1 MSRNNFNFV
10 IPDNKRA
17 SKSEVINM
25 LTPMVGESLA
35 SKFADNMPEP
45 AVTLMDEYRIENGKE
60 WHNGK

>member
-45 AVTLMDEYRIENGKE
+45 AVTFMDEYRIENGKE

>member
-1 MSRNNFNFV
+1 MTRNCFNFD

-17 SKSEVINM
+17 SKTEVINM
-25 LTPMVGESLA
+25 ITHMVGESLA

-45 AVTLMDEYRIENGKE
+45 AVALMDEYRIENGKE

>member
-1 MSRNNFNFV
+1 MSRNCFNFN

-17 SKSEVINM
+17 SKTEVIHM
-25 LTPMVGESLA
+25 LTSIVGESLA
-35 SKFADNMPEP
+35 SKFADNMPKP